1 MFINYYQLETVARMQ
16 NQERLAA
23 ALKEQHTAT
32 PATPAFPLMTWA
44 QWFSEQK
51 AKWVAPQRPATI
63 EPAH

>member
-23 ALKEQHTAT
+23 ALKEQHAAT
-32 PATPAFPLMTWA
+32 PHLPTLPWTTWGH
-44 QWFSEQK
+44 WFSEQK

-63 EPAH
+63 KPAH

>member
-23 ALKEQHTAT
+23 ALKEQHTTTPRLPALPWAT
-32 PATPAFPLMTWA
+32 WG

-51 AKWVAPQRPATI
+51 AKWVAPQHTATI
-63 EPAH
+63 KPAH